1 MTDKMWICT
10 VHTKI
15 GKTYCNSDIPIGD
28 TPEIPWLIMDGC
40 KLKPLKKEK

>member
-1 MTDKMWICT
+1 MWICT

-15 GKTYCNSDIPIGD
+15 GKTYCKGNSDIPIGD

-40 KLKPLKKEK
+40 KLKPKRKEK